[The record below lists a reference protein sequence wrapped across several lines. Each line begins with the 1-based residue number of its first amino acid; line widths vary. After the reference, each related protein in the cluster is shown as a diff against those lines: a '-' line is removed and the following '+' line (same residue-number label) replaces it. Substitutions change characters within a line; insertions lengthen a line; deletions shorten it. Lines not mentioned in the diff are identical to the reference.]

1 MRPDVITPARE
12 AARLECAMHEI
23 MNDLVERG
31 DIAAAPKC
39 RSQLKPMSLRRHDL
53 SRAEVA
59 RAIATI
65 SRSS

>member
-1 MRPDVITPARE
+1 
-12 AARLECAMHEI
+12 MHEI

-31 DIAAAPKC
+31 DIAGATKC